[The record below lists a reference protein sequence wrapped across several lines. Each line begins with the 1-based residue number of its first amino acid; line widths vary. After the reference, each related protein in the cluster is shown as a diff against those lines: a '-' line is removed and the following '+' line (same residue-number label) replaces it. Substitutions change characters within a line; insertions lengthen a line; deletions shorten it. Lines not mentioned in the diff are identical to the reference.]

1 VASIASAAEEKAV
14 MSKKIR
20 SDNGRGRVLRVS
32 MTRGVRGRRWRPIV
46 LGLVAA
52 LLVAVVA
59 LALYLW
65 TALTTIAP
73 RSEVGDLVSIV
84 TGRSDGGTL
93 TSKIRSGQPI
103 NILFLGYGG
112 PGHGGPYLTDSMLL
126 LSVKPV
132 SQTAVMISIPRDL
145 VVPIPALPAN
155 GSITARI
162 NLAYAIGVDRQSFPN
177 IRDTWSGPTA
187 GGDLAAATVANVTG
201 QPVDYWIAVD
211 FKAFRQVVDAVGG
224 IELTIPQ
231 PLDDPYFPAGEST
244 AYTHIHFDAGTQH
257 LNGERALEYARSRQ
271 TTSDFDRSRRQRL
284 ILLAIQLRIDNLRSP
299 PQLVGLVSALRDS
312 VRTNLRPVEL
322 RQLAQTFGHIPQD
335 GIRQIGIDDTNVLIR
350 QTLPDGTYL
359 LSPREGNFAA
369 LQRDL
374 VSAIGA
380 PPGG

>member
-1 VASIASAAEEKAV
+1 
-14 MSKKIR
+14 ML
-20 SDNGRGRVLRVS
+20 GVS
-32 MTRGVRGRRWRPIV
+32 MMRRVRGLRWRRIA

-59 LALYLW
+59 LTLYLW
-65 TALTTIAP
+65 TALSTIAP
-73 RSEVGDLVSIV
+73 RSEFGDLFSII

-93 TSKIRSGQPI
+93 TSKIRSDRPI

-126 LSVKPV
+126 LSIKPV

-155 GSITARI
+155 GTITARI

-177 IRDTWSGPTA
+177 VRASWTGATG

-201 QPVDYWIAVD
+201 QPVDYWVAVD
-211 FKAFRQVVDAVGG
+211 FKAFREVVDAVGG
-224 IELTIPQ
+224 IDLTIPE

-244 AYTHIHFDAGTQH
+244 AYTHIHFDAGPQH

-284 ILLAIQLRIDNLRSP
+284 ILLAIQHRIDNLGSLP
-299 PQLVGLVSALRDS
+299 KLVGLVSALRDS

-322 RQLAQTFGHIPQD
+322 RQLAHTLGHIPVD
-335 GIRQIGIDDTNVLIR
+335 GIRQIGLDDTNVLVR
-350 QTLPDGTYL
+350 ETLPDGTYVL
-359 LSPREGNFAA
+359 RPQGGSFAA
-369 LQRDL
+369 LQRYL
-374 VSAIGA
+374 AAVIGA
-380 PPGG
+380 PVAPGG